1 MHEKYTNIPDTIEL
15 QHIGYNVTG
24 TAAINLWGGETA
36 FIDMGPICIEQTVK
50 DDKELYDLIR
60 EHLNDNG
67 FGCERILGAHVDI
80 YAVYSNRDVYTST
93 KVYIEHLW
101 LDKDK
106 DIPTPESIKCNTE
119 IYYYNK

>member
-1 MHEKYTNIPDTIEL
+1 MSKKYTNIPDTITL
-15 QHIGYNVTG
+15 NHMGYNVTG
-24 TAAINLWGGETA
+24 TVAINLWGGETA
-36 FIDMGPICIEQTVK
+36 YIDMKPIYIEQAVK
-50 DDKELYDLIR
+50 DAEALYDLIR
-60 EHLNDNG
+60 EGLNDNG

-80 YAVYSNRDVYTST
+80 YAVYSNQDVYTST
-93 KVYIEHLW
+93 KVYIGHLW

>member
-1 MHEKYTNIPDTIEL
+1 ME
-15 QHIGYNVTG
+15 
-24 TAAINLWGGETA
+24 
-36 FIDMGPICIEQTVK
+36 PIYIEQAVK
-50 DDKELYDLIR
+50 DAEALYDLIR
-60 EHLNDNG
+60 EDLNDNG
-67 FGCERILGAHVDI
+67 FGCEKILGAHVDI

-106 DIPTPESIKCNTE
+106 DIPTPESIKQITE